1 MICSIKIE
9 LKFNYREIVIDEII
23 FVLLES
29 SCSKKRQK
37 SPGQETGLG
46 NRRCLKFLNDTKL
59 VLNEHE

>member
-1 MICSIKIE
+1 MICSMKIE

-23 FVLLES
+23 FALES

-46 NRRCLKFLNDTKL
+46 NRGCLNDTKL
-59 VLNEHE
+59 MLND